1 MPIGIEVPI
10 GDVKS
15 TARCFTKVFER
26 GKQRVAVTC
35 SRCQSTATQ
44 GASMGI
50 PANRAAKNF
59 RNQGWE
65 IDRKCHVAVCPRCQ
79 EEESAM
85 KQSPEA
91 IRAQATLF
99 DLLSQHFDVEKK
111 RYREGWSDDSLSKT
125 CGLSIEHVSSTRE
138 ALYGPMVDPAVAK
151 AEAEIDRL
159 QAQIT
164 ELEAF
169 FKTESAKIRTE
180 LAKVRGSLQGSRG

>member
-15 TARCFTKVFER
+15 TAKVFTKVFEH

-65 IDRKCHVAVCPRCQ
+65 IDRKCHVAVCPRCR

-91 IRAQATLF
+91 IRAQAKLF
-99 DLLSQHFDVEKK
+99 ALLEEHFDPEKK
-111 RYREGWSDDSLSKT
+111 RYRDDWSDDKVSKACSLSVDQ
-125 CGLSIEHVSSTRE
+125 VSVTRE
-138 ALYGPMVDPAVAK
+138 SLYGPMVDPAVAK

-180 LAKVRGSLQGSRG
+180 LAKVRGSLQGQRG